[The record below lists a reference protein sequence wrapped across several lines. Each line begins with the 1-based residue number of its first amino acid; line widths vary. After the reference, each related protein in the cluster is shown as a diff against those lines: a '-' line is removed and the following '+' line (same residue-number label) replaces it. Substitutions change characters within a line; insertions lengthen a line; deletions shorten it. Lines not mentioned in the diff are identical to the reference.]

1 MENVR
6 VRFAPSPTG
15 KLHIG
20 SMRTALFNWLFARHH
35 GGKFILRIEDT
46 DRNRFVA
53 DATENI
59 IEALQWYGLDFDEGP
74 IFQSKRTDVYKK
86 YATELVKQGSAYYCF
101 CPPTRL
107 EELRQV
113 QIANKQAPKYDGHCR
128 NLDKA
133 EIDRQIKSG
142 KPYVVRLKIPAGGQT
157 EFDDII
163 RGHISFENSDIDDQ
177 VLIKSDGFPTYH
189 LANVVDDHDE
199 NITHVI
205 RAEEWLPSTPKHIL
219 LYQAFGWPPPQF
231 AHLPMVLG
239 TDRSKLSKRHGAVPA
254 LDYRELGYLPEAVL
268 NFIALL
274 GWNPKTEREIFST
287 KELIQEFDLSKV
299 NKSGSIFNLEKLN
312 WLNSQYIKKMEKEKY
327 YRERRK
333 YLEKQNFKITDEKLL
348 IGTMDLER
356 DRLVTLNDSSEVA
369 SFILTDELKYDPK
382 ILVPKNETIEITKQA
397 LELVIKKFRK
407 LSEGDFSRD
416 KLKTELEKLITEHK
430 LSNNQVLWPLR
441 VAITGL
447 EKSPGVFEIMEVI
460 GRKRTIKRV
469 EEAYHHLK

>member
-46 DRNRFVA
+46 DRTRFV
-53 DATENI
+53 DGATENI

-74 IFQSKRTDVYKK
+74 IFQSERTEVYKK
-86 YATELVKQGSAYYCF
+86 CAAELVKQGSAYYCF
-101 CPPTRL
+101 CSHERL

-133 EIDRQIKSG
+133 EVDRQIKSG
-142 KPYVVRLKIPAGGQT
+142 EPYVIRLKIPAGGQT

-163 RGHISFENSDIDDQ
+163 RGRVSFENKDIDDQ

-219 LYQAFGWPPPQF
+219 LYQAFGWSLPQF

-268 NFIALL
+268 NFITLL

-312 WLNSQYIKKMEKEKY
+312 WLNSQYIKKMNIDDLVKARRSRFEQLGYKIGE
-327 YRERRK
+327 ERLLRDTVE
-333 YLEKQNFKITDEKLL
+333 LEK
-348 IGTMDLER
+348 
-356 DRLVTLNDSSEVA
+356 DRLTTLNDPSEVA
-369 SFILTDELKYDPK
+369 SFLLTDELKYDPK
-382 ILVPKNETIEITKQA
+382 IIVPKNETVEITKQS
-397 LELVIKKFRK
+397 LELIIKKLGE
-407 LSEGDFSRD
+407 LSDGDFSRD

-430 LSNNQVLWPLR
+430 LSNKQVLWPLR

-447 EKSPGVFEIMEVI
+447 EKSPGVFEVMEVI
-460 GRKRTIKRV
+460 GRDRTIKRV
-469 EEAYHHLK
+469 EEARRQLK